1 MKKLMIFLAMM
12 MFLVSCDKE
21 TIISSGDLPDEI
33 NDYISTHFPS
43 HTILQSIEDKDAF
56 TKTYDVQLDGNVSL
70 EFNRKKEII
79 EVESETELPSSVI
92 PAKISHYVT
101 ENYPSNVITDW
112 ELDDNNQHVELDN
125 GVELKFTTDGDFL
138 SIDD

>member
-1 MKKLMIFLAMM
+1 MIFLAMM

-43 HTILQSIEDKDAF
+43 HTILQSIEDKDGF